1 MSSPVLTHVRVCPY
15 LCTGHPSGSAFT
27 SFLLGGELGEV
38 EVQGVCFFLGC
49 SRPAACLPAE
59 DMAIQFLMVFY
70 VNLRGLGL
78 LQAKDFGLLGYSER

>member
-1 MSSPVLTHVRVCPY
+1 MSACAHTCAQAIPVAL
-15 LCTGHPSGSAFT
+15 LSLPSFW
-27 SFLLGGELGEV
+27 EV
-38 EVQGVCFFLGC
+38 SWGKWEVQGVCFFLGC